1 MLSSNVLLMFK
12 QGTPLGSCLI
22 RLGVRGIY
30 SFVFLFKQKGLPI
43 TTARRAPTPLDEQ
56 TCLKC
61 TRGKPVCLAPGEEK
75 SLDCEY

>member
-12 QGTPLGSCLI
+12 QGTPLGLSLI

-43 TTARRAPTPLDEQ
+43 TTVRREPTPLDDQ
-56 TCLKC
+56 TCLRC
-61 TRGKPVCLAPGEEK
+61 TRGKPFCLTPGEER